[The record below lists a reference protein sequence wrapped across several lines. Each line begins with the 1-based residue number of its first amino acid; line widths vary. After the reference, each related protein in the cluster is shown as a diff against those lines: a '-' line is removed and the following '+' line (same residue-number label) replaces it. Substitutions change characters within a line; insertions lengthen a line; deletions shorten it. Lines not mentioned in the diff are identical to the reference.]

1 MDLPKE
7 NDLIVF
13 SAEKYK
19 GWFNID
25 VFTRHEVLSINREK
39 KSVLVKNL
47 ISGEM

>member
-19 GWFNID
+19 GWFNIN

-47 ISGEM
+47 ISGET